1 MYLLYEHESDSKLSV
16 QALNNTELNG
26 SRWVNIPIQCLG
38 SIDADPV
45 PYYPDTLEP
54 RHPDTTPDINPPPLQ
69 ACFTLFCFLNPEP
82 RSKKL

>member
-38 SIDADPV
+38 SIDVD
-45 PYYPDTLEP
+45 PDTLEP
-54 RHPDTTPDINPPPLQ
+54 CHPDTTPDIKRPPLLLKSGTKEQ
-69 ACFTLFCFLNPEP
+69 KVLI
-82 RSKKL
+82 